1 MKSDEN
7 NGIDPAEDAAVD
19 DTVSLTKPGAA
30 DSGSADAAAAADVSL
45 DKDGADE
52 ASADADP
59 ADSTDEPTEESSAA
73 AEQDTVVPAGSAPD
87 EESRH
92 WLASL
97 ALAGAAAALVA
108 AVVCLG
114 YFGYTGIRAY
124 TVDSAREEVRNAAVD
139 GAEQAMLNIMSIDSS
154 SPKAWQERMK
164 SSLTGDALK
173 QAISESDGAVKQI
186 EAAKEKNL
194 TIKAKVIR
202 SAATEVNADEETAT
216 VLVFAQATSS
226 MAPDRPQPQSNLI
239 TMVKSDGTWKA
250 SKIVPLTGIAYDQN
264 SAQPT
269 LNEGGN

>member
-7 NGIDPAEDAAVD
+7 NGVDPAADEAVD
-19 DTVSLTKPGAA
+19 ETVSLTKPGTA
-30 DSGSADAAAAADVSL
+30 GVADAGVGDVSL
-45 DKDGADE
+45 DEDDAGATHMNESLTDGAAE
-52 ASADADP
+52 P
-59 ADSTDEPTEESSAA
+59 ADEPSD
-73 AEQDTVVPAGSAPD
+73 AEQDTVVVPTHDASD
-87 EESRH
+87 ESSRH

-108 AVVCLG
+108 AVVCVG

-124 TVDSAREEVRNAAVD
+124 TVDSAREEVRNGAVD

-173 QAISESDGAVKQI
+173 LAISESDGAIKQI
-186 EAAKEKNL
+186 EAAKDKNL

-226 MAPDRPQPQSNLI
+226 MAPDRPQPQSNLV
-239 TMVKSDGTWKA
+239 TMVKSDGRWKA
-250 SKIVPLTGIAYDQN
+250 SKIVPLTGIAYDEN